1 MECTLVFVYNAES
14 GFFNTLSDI
23 AHKLFSPKTYAC
35 NLCAITHS
43 PLGMHGKWKIFLENL
58 ECEKEFLHADEFL
71 LRYKITEPMLPAI
84 FLKKNEILEPWIGA
98 KEINTCQNME
108 ALEKLMI
115 QKIRGACFFISKEDT
130 PEKELD
136 DR

>member
-14 GFFNTLSDI
+14 GFFNTLSGI

-58 ECEKEFLHADEFL
+58 ECEKEFLHADEF
-71 LRYKITEPMLPAI
+71 RVHYKITDTKLPAI
-84 FLKKNEILEPWIGA
+84 FFKKDSILEPWISA
-98 KEINTCQNME
+98 DEINKCQSMQ
-108 ALEKLMI
+108 ALEKLII
-115 QKIRGACFFISKEDT
+115 QKITGACSFISKEGT
-130 PEKELD
+130 PEKA
-136 DR
+136 